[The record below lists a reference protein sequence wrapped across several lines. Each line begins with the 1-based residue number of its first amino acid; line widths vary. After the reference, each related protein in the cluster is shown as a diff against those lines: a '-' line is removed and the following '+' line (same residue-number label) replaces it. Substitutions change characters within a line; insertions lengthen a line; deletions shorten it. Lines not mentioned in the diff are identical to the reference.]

1 LLVNVAASHAGCH
14 VLDGRFTAVLQAIG
28 TPKGRHVAELEAFVQ
43 YANTSGLV
51 SRLIDRHQVQ
61 GVTAAI

>member
-1 LLVNVAASHAGCH
+1 M
-14 VLDGRFTAVLQAIG
+14 
-28 TPKGRHVAELEAFVQ
+28 AELDAFVQ
-43 YANTSGLV
+43 EAKTSGLV